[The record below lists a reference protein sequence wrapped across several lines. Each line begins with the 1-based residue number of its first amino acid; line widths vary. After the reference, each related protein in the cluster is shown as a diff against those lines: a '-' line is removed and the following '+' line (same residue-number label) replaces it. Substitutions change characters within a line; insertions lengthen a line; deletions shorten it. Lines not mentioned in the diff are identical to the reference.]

1 MWFASGMSDFDG
13 GSFAVGL
20 GMCALALVVLFGAT
34 FALAVRLGKHS
45 VVDVAWGLGFVTVAL
60 VTVAQVDAVG
70 AQDRQL
76 LLTAMV
82 VLWGARLAWHIGR
95 RNAGHGEDPRYE
107 ALLGKVAPEKRN
119 AHALRMVYG
128 LQALLV
134 LFISLPVQVPQYW
147 SSSDQVSADVF
158 VENGIGLVAALGVA
172 VWALGLFFE
181 AVGDWQLKQFKAD
194 PANKGQVMD
203 RGLWRYTRH
212 PNYFG
217 DACVWWGIWLVAAET
232 GIGVFTILSPVVMT
246 LFLTKGSGAALTE
259 RRMAGRPG
267 FDEYVARTSG
277 FLPLPPKRR

>member
-1 MWFASGMSDFDG
+1 MNWFEGGDFASGAFG
-13 GSFAVGL
+13 RGL
-20 GMCALALVVLFGAT
+20 VACALALVVLFALT
-34 FALAVRLGKHS
+34 FALARRLGKHS
-45 VVDVAWGLGFVTVAL
+45 VVDVAWGLGFVVVAL
-60 VTVAQVDAVG
+60 TTLVCSDGDDGRTV
-70 AQDRQL
+70 

-107 ALLGKVAPEKRN
+107 ALLGKVPPEKRT
-119 AHALRMVYG
+119 AYVLRMVYG

-134 LFISLPVQVPQYW
+134 LFISLPVQVAAYA
-147 SSSDQVSADVF
+147 SD
-158 VENGIGLVAALGVA
+158 GLGALAVVGVA
-172 VWALGLFFE
+172 VWAVGLFFE

-194 PANKGQVMD
+194 PANKGKVMD

-232 GIGVFTILSPVVMT
+232 GVGVLTVLSPVVMT

-267 FDEYVARTSG
+267 FDDYVARTSG
-277 FLPLPPKRR
+277 FLPLPPKRGRS